1 MKPNNHVCGVGV
13 AYGAKIGM
21 KYFLLFIEKQNLYY
35 FFLNYFFLQKPGGI
49 RMLDGKIDDRIEGE
63 SLKHALDK

>member
-21 KYFLLFIEKQNLYY
+21 KYFLLFIEKQNMYY
-35 FFLNYFFLQKPGGI
+35 FF
-49 RMLDGKIDDRIEGE
+49 
-63 SLKHALDK
+63 

>member
-21 KYFLLFIEKQNLYY
+21 NFLLLFIEKQIL
-35 FFLNYFFLQKPGGI
+35 FLNIFF
-49 RMLDGKIDDRIEGE
+49 
-63 SLKHALDK
+63 

>member
-21 KYFLLFIEKQNLYY
+21 KYFLLYI
-35 FFLNYFFLQKPGGI
+35 LQKN
-49 RMLDGKIDDRIEGE
+49 K
-63 SLKHALDK
+63 KCTTFFKTFF

>member
-21 KYFLLFIEKQNLYY
+21 KYFLLFIEKQTSTT
-35 FFLNYFFLQKPGGI
+35 FFKTLFF
-49 RMLDGKIDDRIEGE
+49 
-63 SLKHALDK
+63 

>member
-21 KYFLLFIEKQNLYY
+21 N
-35 FFLNYFFLQKPGGI
+35 FFFFRKTFFKTFFKKKN
-49 RMLDGKIDDRIEGE
+49 RWYKN
-63 SLKHALDK
+63 A

>member
-21 KYFLLFIEKQNLYY
+21 KYFFIIYRKTKMYY
-35 FFLNYFFLQKPGGI
+35 FF
-49 RMLDGKIDDRIEGE
+49 
-63 SLKHALDK
+63 

>member
-1 MKPNNHVCGVGV
+1 MVLKLVWN
-13 AYGAKIGM
+13 I
-21 KYFLLFIEKQNLYY
+21 FLLFIEKQKMYY
-35 FFLNYFFLQKPGGI
+35 FFKNFFLKKPGGI